1 MKELKAILESELLNE
16 ETKTALT
23 EAVAN
28 LKEAAKKEVEVEYA
42 QKLVA
47 KSQEMAELLP
57 KMVEEAVAQEVEG
70 LKDDIEKYKR
80 LEVSYAEK
88 LAEFKENYAVKMS
101 KKLRSLVEGTVKDEV
116 TELKDDLMEV
126 KKIRIGKRVF
136 EALKQEMAEFGITE
150 SEQELKNALDAANAK
165 LEESAAEVDKLTREK
180 TLEGLLSKLT
190 GSKRE
195 VMKSIL
201 ESVDTDKLVTRYEE
215 SIEQVLESSKKSEE
229 HKDDPKKVVNEGLS
243 DKELDE
249 LRILSGIK

>member
-1 MKELKAILESELLNE
+1 MKELKAILESELLND
-16 ETKTALT
+16 ETKAALT

-28 LKEAAKKEVEVEYA
+28 LKEAARKEVEVEYA
-42 QKLVA
+42 NKLVA

-57 KMVEEAVAQEVEG
+57 KLVEEAVAQEIEG

-88 LAEFKENYAVKMS
+88 LAEFKENYAIKMS

-116 TELKDDLMEV
+116 SELKDDLMEV
-126 KKIRIGKRVF
+126 KQIRIGKRIF

-150 SEQELKNALDAANAK
+150 TEKELKDALVAANAK
-165 LEESAAEVDKLTREK
+165 LEESTTEILELKREK
-180 TLEGLLSKLT
+180 IVEGLLNKLT

-201 ESVDTDKLVTRYEE
+201 EGVATEKLETRFDE
-215 SIEQVLESSKKSEE
+215 SIEQVLEGAKKVEDL
-229 HKDDPKKVVNEGLS
+229 KTGPKKTVTEGLS
-243 DKELDE
+243 DEDLRELKV
-249 LRILSGIK
+249 LSGQI